1 MWLDDLL
8 NNTERRF
15 VFPRHLNM
23 TRRSSTWNIQ
33 LRQWRFSKVR
43 SIGVCSCRFV
53 SGETWKSNRSMLF
66 SVELGAMTIAVPP
79 SLGSGKKKAVKLQVP
94 YLAALVRYT
103 LGNIILLSNLLVGVY
118 HQNLRSGF
126 IIRCSSRKEA
136 QQHWSISWQ
145 DTINSWNERPALEH
159 VSLSN
164 LVNCLLLFLFS
175 MTL

>member
-1 MWLDDLL
+1 M
-8 NNTERRF
+8 
-15 VFPRHLNM
+15 
-23 TRRSSTWNIQ
+23 
-33 LRQWRFSKVR
+33 
-43 SIGVCSCRFV
+43 CSCRFV

-79 SLGSGKKKAVKLQVP
+79 SLGSGKKKTGKLQLP
-94 YLAALVRYT
+94 YLAALVQYT

-136 QQHWSISWQ
+136 QQHWPISWQ

-175 MTL
+175 MTLLENRNPFNPLSFRRLTAKQAIIEGYRFLGTRNFL